1 LTSGKLFYIIVEKIM
16 KLSYLGVTNKQFI
29 IYLSSIEVNLIE
41 LIKYFENVDCVE
53 LCFDGKVEIS
63 IKNYNI
69 LAIEL
74 IKLIKNN
81 NQIVEFNLIFDKS
94 ILMKNVWWDDLYI
107 EGTIVKLDNIIDYL
121 NKNKLLS
128 DTQIAQLLNNIN
140 SFESK
145 KFSTKKFSTYI
156 QDSDRYETMLN
167 L

>member
-1 LTSGKLFYIIVEKIM
+1 M

-41 LIKYFENVDCVE
+41 LIKYFEKVDCVE

-107 EGTIVKLDNIIDYL
+107 EGTIEKLDNIIDCL
-121 NKNKLLS
+121 NKSKLLS

>member
-1 LTSGKLFYIIVEKIM
+1 M
-16 KLSYLGVTNKQFI
+16 KLSYLGITNKQFI

-41 LIKYFENVDCVE
+41 LIKYFEKVDCVE
-53 LCFDGKVEIS
+53 LYFDGKVEIS
-63 IKNYNI
+63 IKNDNI

-94 ILMKNVWWDDLYI
+94 ILMKNVWWDDLFI
-107 EGTIVKLDNIIDYL
+107 EGTLEKFHNIIDYL
-121 NKNKLLS
+121 NKSKLLS
-128 DTQIAQLLNNIN
+128 DIQIAQLLNNIN

-145 KFSTKKFSTYI
+145 KFSPKKFSTYI
-156 QDSDRYETMLN
+156 QDSDRYEKMLN